1 MGEGKTSP
9 FFYKGDEM
17 TLSEF
22 RNQIRDLGFEED
34 TTMRDEY
41 PNVFL
46 NALNRSLDIINTTV
60 KPIVG
65 KVEIIQD
72 GTQTGVVRYDLS
84 EMCPDYEALYGMP
97 TRVYNN
103 AYYTF
108 NNYTLEQNKI
118 ILMDASIIGTFTF
131 YYTKILPDITA
142 STADDFEIPIDHEVE
157 QLLPLL
163 TAYYVWLDDDERK
176 AVMYYNQF
184 DSMKQEILQRM
195 REKQDM
201 NKAEIIGG
209 IGWN

>member
-1 MGEGKTSP
+1 MK
-9 FFYKGDEM
+9 
-17 TLSEF
+17 LSEF
-22 RNQIRDLGFEED
+22 RQQIRDLGFED
-34 TTMRDEY
+34 DQIYNEY
-41 PNVFL
+41 VTVII

-65 KVEIIQD
+65 KIDIIQD

-84 EMCPDYEALYGMP
+84 TMVSDFEALYGMP

-103 AYYTF
+103 AYYSF

-118 ILMDASIIGTFTF
+118 ILMDASLVGTFSF
-131 YYTKILPDITA
+131 FYTKILPDITTET
-142 STADDFEIPIDHEVE
+142 SDDFEIPIDHEVE

-184 DSMKQEILQRM
+184 DSLKQEIL
-195 REKQDM
+195 EKMKARQETG
-201 NKAEIIGG
+201 KAEIIGG

>member
-1 MGEGKTSP
+1 
-9 FFYKGDEM
+9 M

-22 RNQIRDLGFEED
+22 REQIRDLGFED
-34 TTMRDEY
+34 NAIFTEY
-41 PNVFL
+41 VDVII

-72 GTQTGVVRYDLS
+72 GTNTGVTRYDLTELCS
-84 EMCPDYEALYGMP
+84 DYESLYGMP

-103 AYYTF
+103 QYYSF

-118 ILMDASIIGTFTF
+118 ILMDASLAGTFTF
-131 YYTKILPDITA
+131 FYTKILPDITR
-142 STADDFEIPIDHEVE
+142 STADDYVIPIDHEVE

-163 TAYYVWLDDDERK
+163 AAYYIWLDDDERK

-184 DSMKQEILQRM
+184 DSMKNEILQRM
-195 REKQDM
+195 KEKSDLG
-201 NKAEIIGG
+201 KAEIIGG
-209 IGWN
+209 IGWI

>member
-1 MGEGKTSP
+1 MI
-9 FFYKGDEM
+9 
-17 TLSEF
+17 LSDF
-22 RNQIRDLGFEED
+22 KDQIRDLGFED
-34 TTMRDEY
+34 DAIFTEY
-41 PNVFL
+41 NEVIL

-65 KVEIIQD
+65 KYDIIQD

-84 EMCPDYEALYGMP
+84 ELCNDFEALYGTP

-103 AYYTF
+103 AYYPF
-108 NNYTLEQNKI
+108 NNFTLEQNKI
-118 ILMDASIIGTFTF
+118 IIMDASLVGTFSF
-131 YYTKILPDITA
+131 FYTKILPDFTV
-142 STADDFEIPIDHEVE
+142 STSDDAEIPIDHEVE

-184 DSMKQEILQRM
+184 DTLKAEIL
-195 REKQDM
+195 EKIRGRNES
-201 NKAEIIGG
+201 NKAEIFGG

>member
-1 MGEGKTSP
+1 MK
-9 FFYKGDEM
+9 
-17 TLSEF
+17 LSEF
-22 RNQIRDLGFEED
+22 RAQIRDLGFED
-34 TTMRDEY
+34 DNIYNEY
-41 PNVFL
+41 VNVII

-65 KVEIIQD
+65 RLDIIQD
-72 GTQTGVVRYDLS
+72 GTQSGVMRYDLS
-84 EMCPDYEALYGMP
+84 EMCVDSEGNSIYEALTGMP

-103 AYYTF
+103 TYYSF

-118 ILMDASIIGTFTF
+118 ILMDASLPGTFSFF
-131 YYTKILPDITA
+131 YTQILPDITIE
-142 STADDFEIPIDHEVE
+142 TADDYVIPIDHEVE

-184 DSMKQEILQRM
+184 DTLKTEILERM
-195 REKQDM
+195 RERSETG
-201 NKAEIIGG
+201 KAEIFGG